1 MARIKII
8 LRASCFIFS
17 ASLTGV
23 KTRSIAMEG
32 ESVSSELKCICCG
45 KHVVR
50 SNARRR
56 VGGPS
61 SKRLVPVFLEF
72 FRTVFPG
79 CTFLPRDF
87 CADSRLFWC
96 KGCFSKLERVLKVR
110 EDGKKL
116 ENEIVG
122 HIKSVGAQ
130 FITERTTDVAVSPAP
145 STPRRKRQLSSLRE
159 DDPSPKRWRR
169 IGTPEQRVLSRTVV
183 TGTPCVSV
191 SSVRDARCM
200 QYYVTVIM

>member
-1 MARIKII
+1 M
-8 LRASCFIFS
+8 
-17 ASLTGV
+17 
-23 KTRSIAMEG
+23 
-32 ESVSSELKCICCG
+32 SSELKCICCG
-45 KHVVR
+45 KPVVR
-50 SNARRR
+50 SDARRR

-79 CTFLPRDF
+79 CTFLPRDL

-116 ENEIVG
+116 EDEIVG

-130 FITERTTDVAVSPAP
+130 FITERTTVSPAP
-145 STPRRKRQLSSLRE
+145 SRKRQLSSLRE
-159 DDPSPKRWRR
+159 DGPSPKRRRR
-169 IGTPEQRVLSRTVV
+169 IGTPEQRVLSRTL
-183 TGTPCVSV
+183 
-191 SSVRDARCM
+191 
-200 QYYVTVIM
+200 

>member
-1 MARIKII
+1 
-8 LRASCFIFS
+8 
-17 ASLTGV
+17 
-23 KTRSIAMEG
+23 MEG
-32 ESVSSELKCICCG
+32 ESVTSELKCICCG
-45 KHVVR
+45 KPVVR
-50 SNARRR
+50 SDGRRR
-56 VGGPS
+56 VGGLS
-61 SKRLVPVFLEF
+61 SKRLIPVFLEF

-87 CADSRLFWC
+87 CADSKLFWC

-116 ENEIVG
+116 TDEIVG

-130 FITERTTDVAVSPAP
+130 FITERTTDVAAVSPAP

-159 DDPSPKRWRR
+159 DGPSPKRRRR

-183 TGTPCVSV
+183 TDTPCVSV
-191 SSVRDARCM
+191 SSVTDCE
-200 QYYVTVIM
+200 QYTVIHTLLNI